1 MCELLIKLATFWLAA
16 TRSLL
21 DAFSQPTS
29 QPEASQPSPK
39 QACSIHAR
47 PLWPSLGLFG
57 PRVQWSVQ
65 RSVQWSNGRSNDA
78 MVGPMAQWSVQ
89 WSNGRSCPMVG
100 PMIQWPVVVMGCI
113 YIGVYWGLL
122 LPCLCEGLGPPP
134 PIPATPPILR
144 PQPPSPLSRDPSKLA
159 AAAPLRAFRESLR
172 FCVPRFPARIL
183 GPGATKST

>member
-1 MCELLIKLATFWLAA
+1 MP
-16 TRSLL
+16 S
-21 DAFSQPTS
+21 
-29 QPEASQPSPK
+29 ASQPASPPASQPAS
-39 QACSIHAR
+39 QAQDRLVLSTLGLSG
-47 PLWPSLGLFG
+47 PLWPS
-57 PRVQWSVQ
+57 
-65 RSVQWSNGRSNDA
+65 SVQWYNGRSNGR

-134 PIPATPPILR
+134 LIPVTPPILR

-159 AAAPLRAFRESLR
+159 AAASLRAFRESLR
-172 FCVPRFPARIL
+172 FCVPRLPARIL